1 MRLFLL
7 LQFRRLPFAKG
18 ISYRFHRRRFM
29 RLTILQRM
37 SLRNKNKRSDMEDIR
52 ENLIRLEAKES
63 VDTYLACVEVNMK
76 YKF

>member
-1 MRLFLL
+1 
-7 LQFRRLPFAKG
+7 
-18 ISYRFHRRRFM
+18 M
-29 RLTILQRM
+29 RLTILQLM
-37 SLRNKNKRSDMEDIR
+37 GLRSKNKRSDMEDIR